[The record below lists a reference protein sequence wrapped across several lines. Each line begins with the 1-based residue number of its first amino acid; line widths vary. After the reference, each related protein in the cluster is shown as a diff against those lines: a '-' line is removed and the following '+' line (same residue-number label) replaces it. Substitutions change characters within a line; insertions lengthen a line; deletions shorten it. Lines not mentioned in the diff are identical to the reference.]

1 MAFTTILAIVLPL
14 WVLLYI
20 GLFVYDLFIRKDP
33 VDLIPKTEDVEV
45 DITDEAGQFSPIIIE
60 KDPIKTVSVAQTAD
74 AIKQSDEVRIDNARE
89 TNKTQSEREED
100 QTAPDENS
108 HGDIQKDN
116 IPHENEANIG
126 PQPADEETRRRIQE
140 LVRLNRQEMLAEE
153 LMGDED
159 DGTQTQETRSKSED
173 TEQSKPKEG
182 TPSEVA
188 QVAHSAQKAQS
199 AQVAYY
205 QPKAPER
212 PPYPKPAFFDFKI
225 CIHTD
230 SQKTRLRGGQ
240 TVEQLSGE
248 VRRASIDEILMTTK
262 AINNRWEKVE
272 MSRQPDEDELAAIE
286 KARAASPAQIPK
298 F

>member
-60 KDPIKTVSVAQTAD
+60 KDPPKKIKVSSSPGC
-74 AIKQSDEVRIDNARE
+74 IKESQETKIDNPQEKDKACAMTEE
-89 TNKTQSEREED
+89 TQFKV
-100 QTAPDENS
+100 ENIS
-108 HGDIQKDN
+108 HDKEMDIE
-116 IPHENEANIG
+116 PR
-126 PQPADEETRRRIQE
+126 PADEETRRRIRE

-159 DGTQTQETRSKSED
+159 DGTQTQDTRSKSEG
-173 TEQSKPKEG
+173 TEQSKPTEE

-188 QVAHSAQKAQS
+188 HIAQPAQS
-199 AQVAYY
+199 AQIANVAYY